1 MNKYSKY
8 LITIAL
14 VALAVTTF
22 VLFELQGKVLTN
34 DLIVNLMLGRTIY
47 QLSIGALFIWLIYI
61 MGDRRYLLLNRTT
74 KKKLLWCIPC
84 LITCLVNFPWYG
96 VFSGHIYISASS
108 FGYIGLY
115 TVFVISTALV
125 EELVFRGVLLNLVF
139 QYVRKTKLPYVFSV
153 LISSAIFAAF
163 HLFNLIEGASI
174 QSVLL
179 QMVYSFLI
187 GCMFAVIQIKTGSVW
202 YCVIFHALFNF
213 GGLFTSFGFAF
224 GDPWDTVFWILTIV
238 FGLLSAGHII
248 VTLINMERHKYD
260 A

>member
-61 MGDRRYLLLNRTT
+61 MGDRGYLFLNKTT
-74 KKKLLWCIPC
+74 KKKLFWCLPC
-84 LITCLVNFPWYG
+84 LITCLVNFPWFG
-96 VFSGHIYISASS
+96 VFSGGVSISTTVYLPLYIV
-108 FGYIGLY
+108 Y
-115 TVFVISTALV
+115 VISIALV

-139 QYVRKTKLPYVFSV
+139 QYMRRSKLPYVFSV
-153 LISSAIFAAF
+153 LISSAIYALF
-163 HLFNLIEGASI
+163 HLFNLLEGASI

-179 QMVYSFLI
+179 QIVYTFLI
-187 GCMFAVIQIKTGSVW
+187 GCMFAVIQIKMGSVW
-202 YCVIFHALFNF
+202 YCVILHALFDF

-224 GDPWDTVFWILTIV
+224 GDPWDMVFWILTIV

-248 VTLINMERHKYD
+248 VTLINMERHKY
-260 A
+260 AS

>member
-22 VLFELQGKVLTN
+22 VLFELQGKILTT
-34 DLIVNLMLGRTIY
+34 DPIVNSMLGRLIY
-47 QLSIGALFIWLIYI
+47 QLSVGALFIWLIFI
-61 MGDRRYLLLNRTT
+61 MGDRRYLLLNKTT
-74 KKKLLWCIPC
+74 KKKLLWSLPC
-84 LITCLVNFPWYG
+84 LITCLVNFPWFG
-96 VFSGHIYISASS
+96 VFAGNITISGAAYIPL
-108 FGYIGLY
+108 YIVY
-115 TVFVISTALV
+115 VFSIALV

-139 QYVRKTKLPYVFSV
+139 QYMKRTKLPYLFSV

-163 HLFNLIEGASI
+163 HLFNLFEGASI

-179 QMVYSFLI
+179 QMIYTFLI
-187 GCMFAVIQIKTGSVW
+187 GCMFAVIQIKMGSVW
-202 YCVIFHALFNF
+202 YCVIFHALFDF
-213 GGLFTSFGFAF
+213 GGLFTFYGFAV
-224 GDPWDTVFWILTIV
+224 GDAWDIVFWILTIV
-238 FGLLSAGHII
+238 FGLLCAGHIV

>member
-22 VLFELQGKVLTN
+22 VLFEVQDKYLTT
-34 DLIVNLMLGRTIY
+34 DPIVNSMLGRTIY

-61 MGDRRYLLLNRTT
+61 MGDRQYLFLNRTT
-74 KKKLLWCIPC
+74 KKKLLWCLPC
-84 LITCLVNFPWYG
+84 LITCLVNFPWFG
-96 VFSGHIYISASS
+96 VFSGNVTVSMS
-108 FGYIGLY
+108 GYIALY
-115 TVFVISTALV
+115 AIHVISIALV

-139 QYVRKTKLPYVFSV
+139 AYMRRTKLPYVFSV

-163 HLFNLIEGASI
+163 HLFNLFIDANIEG
-174 QSVLL
+174 VLL
-179 QMVYSFLI
+179 QMTYTFLI
-187 GCMFAVIQIKTGSVW
+187 GCMFAVIQIKMGSVW
-202 YCVIFHALFNF
+202 YCVILHALFNF
-213 GGLFTSFGFAF
+213 GGMFTQFGFAF
-224 GDPWDTVFWILTIV
+224 GDPWDIVFWILTIV

-260 A
+260 S